1 MKNKYFPDE
10 MIDTDDLYYICY
22 MIERVARRLKQ
33 RNKYV
38 VNAIGAD
45 GLYHLLSCAKAL
57 HCENPLKTEQE
68 WIDTYAL
75 LQGDFDITDVD
86 RELAEHIPTALDM
99 GAVYQRLICDTMST
113 KENFVDGIIRVYN
126 DRICEAIDNYNGSAF
141 YEPSYVI
148 ARAYQAGGF

>member
-75 LQGDFDITDVD
+75 MQGVFDITDVD
-86 RELAEHIPTALDM
+86 RELAEHILFSNTPPAFGKIHFIYLKILTFPTN
-99 GAVYQRLICDTMST
+99 AV
-113 KENFVDGIIRVYN
+113 
-126 DRICEAIDNYNGSAF
+126 
-141 YEPSYVI
+141 
-148 ARAYQAGGF
+148 

>member
-86 RELAEHIPTALDM
+86 RELA
-99 GAVYQRLICDTMST
+99 VYQRLICDTMST

-126 DRICEAIDNYNGSAF
+126 DRICEVIDNYNGSAF